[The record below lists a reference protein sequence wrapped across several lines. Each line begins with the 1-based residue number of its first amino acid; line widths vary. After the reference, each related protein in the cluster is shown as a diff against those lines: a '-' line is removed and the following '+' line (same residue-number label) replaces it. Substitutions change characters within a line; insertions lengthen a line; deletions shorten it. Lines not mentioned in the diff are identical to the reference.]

1 MCAAGTMSRNDRLRR
16 TRPIVN
22 LTGLDGSRGP
32 SRTHIHAKTGAKR
45 STNSGSTDWNQ
56 LDGYMYRK
64 IVRRVARSAKRF
76 RLDPACSNPAQN
88 ISAKNERMA
97 MAPMRIQS
105 SRFSDGFGVAAD
117 SINTVFGVF
126 IAERATRYFFPATY

>member
-1 MCAAGTMSRNDRLRR
+1 MRAAGTMSRNDRLRK
-16 TRPIVN
+16 TNPNVN
-22 LTGLDGSRGP
+22 LTGLDGSCGP
-32 SRTHIHAKTGAKR
+32 SRTHIHAKNGANRITK
-45 STNSGSTDWNQ
+45 SGSTDWNQ

-97 MAPMRIQS
+97 IAPMRIQS
-105 SRFSDGFGVAAD
+105 SRVSGGFGAATD
-117 SINTVFGVF
+117 SITPVFGVSL
-126 IAERATRYFFPATY
+126 AKRQTG